1 MQLKRWQK
9 ILVLSS
15 YAAVIA
21 ALSLTPAKEMPTVD
35 LWDKLQHFF
44 AYFVFMVLAYPV
56 ADRLSHKLML
66 AIAVMA
72 YSALM
77 EFGQSLSPGRS
88 PSGHD
93 LVANSL
99 GVIAA
104 LLALELIAALWRRY
118 RRKR

>member
-1 MQLKRWQK
+1 MTYFSFFDRRNRSRLARVAGALYLVIILCGVWSEGIARAQL
-9 ILVLSS
+9 IVPGD
-15 YAAVIA
+15 AMATA
-21 ALSLTPAKEMPTVD
+21 
-35 LWDKLQHFF
+35 
-44 AYFVFMVLAYPV
+44 
-56 ADRLSHKLML
+56 L

-104 LLALELIAALWRRY
+104 LLALEVIAVLWRRY